1 MVQAEYNNNNNNNS
15 NANNNN
21 NNINDNKLSNMLWV
35 LCRFKPQEVANMF
48 WALAILKAC
57 PPDTWRLLLDKLGN
71 VPVASFDDTD
81 RHQMYQVYLLLDSA
95 GMLAPLS

>member
-1 MVQAEYNNNNNNNS
+1 
-15 NANNNN
+15 
-21 NNINDNKLSNMLWV
+21 MLWV

-71 VPVASFDDTD
+71 VPVASFDDAD
-81 RHQMYQVYLLLDSA
+81 KHQMYQVYLLLDSA
-95 GMLAPLS
+95 GVSSASPSKLRPCSLASA